1 MMRRMMLI
9 AAMLLLSG
17 CWWSKKQA
25 VDASLTDIDNNAAA
39 IGTNLDDALATGD
52 VGPAAVPKVE
62 DSIARAGAIR
72 EDCAKGKKALTGVED
87 KKNLLDKILDL
98 LPWIIAFALLIYFAP
113 VVKPILTWL
122 RLFIPKP
129 KKDQAKLMAEAIAA
143 EEVTGENLTRYVES
157 RKATDPAF
165 RKVLK
170 TETTKLENK

>member
-1 MMRRMMLI
+1 MLLI
-9 AAMLLLSG
+9 AAMLLMSG
-17 CWWSKKQA
+17 CWGSKKTT
-25 VDASLTDIDNNAAA
+25 VDTSLTGIDNNAAA
-39 IGTNLDDALATGD
+39 IGDNLNAALDTGE
-52 VGPAAVPKVE
+52 VGPLAVPKVQ
-62 DSIARAGAIR
+62 DSIDRAAGIR
-72 EDCAKGKKALTGVED
+72 KDVATGKKALTGVED
-87 KKNLLDKILDL
+87 KETILAKILKL
-98 LPWIIAFALLIYFAP
+98 APWLIALALLIYFAP
-113 VVKPILTWL
+113 VVKPVLTWL